1 MLPLTPSRSSFATP
15 PSLWQLR
22 AIATATVVLGVLTPL
37 LPVIAT
43 APVLPSFGFL
53 MLIAW
58 RLLRDDLWPV
68 WVGLPLGLFND
79 LFSGQP
85 LGSAM
90 FGWTTALLGVDLAAR
105 RFIWRDHWQDWL
117 IALPAIAWQIYAGL
131 AIAWMTG
138 GATPPWLML
147 PQLAI
152 AALCFPACA
161 RMAGALDRW
170 RFAA

>member
-1 MLPLTPSRSSFATP
+1 MLPLTPRHSSFDAP
-15 PSLWQLR
+15 PSPFQLR
-22 AIATATVVLGVLTPL
+22 AFAIASVLLGSLTPL

-53 MLIAW
+53 MLVAW

-68 WVGLPLGLFND
+68 WVALPLGLFND

-90 FGWTTALLGVDLAAR
+90 FGWTIALLGIDLAAR
-105 RFIWRDHWQDWL
+105 RFVWRDHWQDWA
-117 IALPAIAWQIYAGL
+117 IAVPAIAWQVFAGL
-131 AIAWMTG
+131 LIAWATG
-138 GATPPWLML
+138 GATPPWTML

-152 AALCFPACA
+152 SAMLFPLCS
-161 RMAGALDRW
+161 RIAGTLDRW